1 LGGSGGSIPCAPA
14 RWYAEG
20 MKQTVQV
27 AGLVMA
33 LLYGSGIA
41 WLYVRQPRSFEE
53 LKTQAAVEA
62 NVYRVKQ
69 ENYDEALRQ
78 FNSAQYRV
86 AIEQFE
92 LADAARLDPTT
103 QFYIAYS
110 YYMLGRGRLYD
121 DDELF
126 KKGLE
131 AIERCLANAPNNIF
145 EIDRADLQIR
155 SANGLRERFRKG
167 LDVTGA
173 DFNPLEWFERK

>member
-1 LGGSGGSIPCAPA
+1 MLFLCLIP
-14 RWYAEG
+14 RRQEIEQV
-20 MKQTVQV
+20 KQAVQI
-27 AGLVMA
+27 AGLVIA

-41 WLYVRQPRSFEE
+41 WLYVRQPRSLQE

-62 NVYRVKQ
+62 NVYSVKK
-69 ENYDEALRQ
+69 ENFDEALRQ
-78 FNSAQYRV
+78 FNAAAYPV

-92 LADAARLDPTT
+92 LADSARLDPAT

-131 AIERCLANAPNNIF
+131 AVERSLANAPNNIF

-155 SANGLRERFRKG
+155 SASALRERLKRG
-167 LDVTGA
+167 LDVTGS
-173 DFNPLEWFERK
+173 DFNPLEWIERK

>member
-1 LGGSGGSIPCAPA
+1 
-14 RWYAEG
+14 

-41 WLYVRQPRSFEE
+41 WLYVRQPRSFKE

-62 NVYRVKQ
+62 NVYRIKQ
-69 ENYDEALRQ
+69 ENFDEALRQ
-78 FNSAQYRV
+78 FNAARYPV

-92 LADAARLDPTT
+92 LADEARLDPAV

-126 KKGLE
+126 RKGIE
-131 AIERCLANAPNNIF
+131 AVERCLANAPNNIF

-155 SANGLRERFRKG
+155 SANALRERLRAG
-167 LDVTGA
+167 LDVTGS
-173 DFNPLEWFERK
+173 DFNPLEWLERK

>member
-1 LGGSGGSIPCAPA
+1 
-14 RWYAEG
+14 
-20 MKQTVQV
+20 MKQAVQV
-27 AGLVMA
+27 AGLVIA

-41 WLYVRQPRSFEE
+41 WLYVRQPRSFQE
-53 LKTQAAVEA
+53 LKTQAAVET

-69 ENYDEALRQ
+69 ENFDEALRQ
-78 FNSAQYRV
+78 FNAAAYPV

-92 LADAARLDPTT
+92 LADTARLDPTT

-131 AIERCLANAPNNIF
+131 AVERALANAPNNIF

-155 SANGLRERFRKG
+155 SASALRERLRKG
-167 LDVTGA
+167 LDVTGS
-173 DFNPLEWFERK
+173 DFNPLEWTERK